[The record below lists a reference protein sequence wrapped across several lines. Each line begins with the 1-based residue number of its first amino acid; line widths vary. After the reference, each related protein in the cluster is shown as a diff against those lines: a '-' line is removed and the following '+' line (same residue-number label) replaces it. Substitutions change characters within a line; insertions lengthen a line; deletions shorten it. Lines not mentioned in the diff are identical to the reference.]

1 MEHWH
6 RRCAVR
12 PALLVAIVV
21 AMATVPAWL
30 AAGDDYPP
38 IQITDLQT
46 PVERATFVVQT
57 LFDSTN
63 GIEDVYHAAWTVAG
77 KLYYRSGVITSLARP
92 RQLVTGLQACA
103 EPLLFMLPSG
113 KPGLVWAEERTP
125 NLSIVPGEWNL
136 RYTADVN
143 VAPRWFTEDAGIG
156 GVHPD
161 RNPSV
166 AVQGDTVLVAWE
178 RDEPPQVA
186 YAFLSPRDIFPLVRL
201 LTSYPYGVSRPTVAA
216 DTEGAYWIAWTAE
229 TPTGGD
235 VWVARVS
242 RNGATSASPVRA
254 GPEDARN
261 CVIAVNAD
269 RETYVAW
276 QEGLSGGSIYLVRAL
291 ANGRFTPAVKVS
303 PEGTVCAT
311 PQLCFE
317 SGTIPCVSWRNVL
330 TGDLEM
336 VRVYGTRP
344 MGPVNLVSG
353 VYTPRQEF
361 VTPAQLRSRS
371 GCVVSAFLGPDPV
384 RGVTNLWISRGK
396 EYTPGADSDSN
407 GGNKPAA
414 PSPFF
419 TRVSPNPFNGS
430 VLLEAHIPAS
440 VAWRLEI
447 RSIDGRLVRKF
458 EGSSV
463 APGPVRVVWDGGD
476 SFGQTLGSG
485 TYLVR
490 WSVGLPNGEMWTH
503 TERVT
508 LVR

>member
-1 MEHWH
+1 MEDRH
-6 RRCAVR
+6 RRRAVR
-12 PALLVAIVV
+12 PALFVAIVL
-21 AMATVPAWL
+21 AMATVPVWL

-38 IQITDLQT
+38 VQITDLQT

-77 KLYYRSGVITSLARP
+77 KLYYRSGVVTSLARP
-92 RQLVTGLQACA
+92 RQLVTGQQACA
-103 EPLLFMLPSG
+103 EPVLFMLNSG

-136 RYTADVN
+136 RCTADVN
-143 VAPRWFTEDAGIG
+143 IAPRWFTEDAGIG
-156 GVHPD
+156 GIHPD

-166 AVQGDTVLVAWE
+166 AVQGDTVLVVWE
-178 RDEPPQVA
+178 RDEPSQIA
-186 YAFLSPRDIFPLVRL
+186 YAFLSPRDIFPVVRL
-201 LTSYPYGVSRPTVAA
+201 LTSYPYRASRPGVAA
-216 DTEGAYWIAWTAE
+216 EREGVYWVAWVAE

-235 VWVARVS
+235 VWAARVS
-242 RNGATSASPVRA
+242 RSGAASVFPVCS
-254 GPEDARN
+254 GGEDARN
-261 CVIAVNAD
+261 CIIAVNAD
-269 RETYVAW
+269 REVYVAW
-276 QEGLSGGSIYLVRAL
+276 QEGSSGGAVYLVRAL

-303 PEGTVCAT
+303 PEGTICAT

-317 SGTIPCVSWRNVL
+317 SGTIPCVSWRNVR

-353 VYTPRQEF
+353 AYTPRQEF
-361 VTPAQLRSRS
+361 VRPAQLRSHS

-396 EYTPGADSDSN
+396 EYTPGPNSDPG
-407 GGNKPAA
+407 GGNKPVTS
-414 PSPFF
+414 SPFL
-419 TRVSPNPFNGS
+419 TRVSPNPFNGA

-440 VAWRLEI
+440 VAWQLEI
-447 RSIDGRLVRKF
+447 RSVDGRLVRRF
-458 EGSSV
+458 EGTAVS
-463 APGPVRVVWDGGD
+463 PGSVRVVWNGAD

-485 TYLVR
+485 VYLIR
-490 WSVGLPNGEMWTH
+490 WSLGLPNGEMWTH
-503 TERVT
+503 TGRVT